1 MKFNK
6 SIVSVIVV
14 TLISIG
20 LLAGWIG
27 MFKAETQHTIYSLVA
42 NTPKKQTSNHNQPVK
57 MKFGIWESKTD
68 IQFWT
73 EKVKQYS
80 VLKPNVTVEVETIPD
95 NSGQYL
101 KVRLTAND
109 LPDLFYLKPGH
120 LPIYKNSLLSLNQ
133 LQATSRNKYP
143 AEIEG
148 ETLGLP
154 LISFSEYVYYR
165 PSIFEEVGVSVP
177 QTLGEFMDV
186 LNQIKFHGK
195 YIPLAIGGKD
205 DWTFYPFIEFGPPIL
220 AKDEKYLANI
230 SNEMTPFGEGSAFGK
245 AANML
250 ETIAENKL
258 AGPNALEIGFDQAK
272 QLFQSGEAAMIALG
286 QWYYSDHVEKVS
298 SDEDIGA
305 FALPWRETTKEPLLS
320 VTMPDQY
327 MAISKNSKNK
337 EEAIAFLEWVFSPE
351 VYQSF
356 INNSQSSSTLTD
368 VNSVL
373 PFFNEAN
380 KEHPFEPFM
389 YYALDEK
396 FVQVK
401 NAAQY
406 DEKKLA
412 QEIYAGE
419 SVASIQNKMNEN
431 WSRAVQY
438 VQNK

>member
-6 SIVSVIVV
+6 NIVTVLVV
-14 TLISIG
+14 TLISVG

-27 MFKAETQHTIYSLVA
+27 MFKADTNDTIYSLVV
-42 NTPKKQTSNHNQPVK
+42 NTPQKQTSNQNQPVK

-68 IQFWT
+68 IEFWT
-73 EKVKQYS
+73 EKVKEYS
-80 VLKPNVTVEVETIPD
+80 ALKPNVTVEVETIPD

-177 QTLGEFMDV
+177 QTLGQFMDV
-186 LNQIKFHGK
+186 LNQINLHGK
-195 YIPLAIGGKD
+195 YIPIAIGGKD

-220 AKDEKYLANI
+220 SKDENYLANI
-230 SNEMTPFGEGSAFGK
+230 SNELKPFGEGSAFGK
-245 AANML
+245 AADML
-250 ETIAENKL
+250 KTIAENKL

-286 QWYYSDHVEKVS
+286 QWYYSDHVAKVS
-298 SDEDIGA
+298 NDEDIGA

-327 MAISKNSKNK
+327 MAINKNSKNK
-337 EEAIAFLEWVFSPE
+337 EEAIQFLEWVFSPE
-351 VYQSF
+351 VYQAF

-368 VNSVL
+368 VQSIL
-373 PFFNEAN
+373 PFFNEEN
-380 KEHPFEPFM
+380 REHPFVPFM
-389 YYALDEK
+389 YSALDEK

-412 QEIYAGE
+412 QEIFAGE
-419 SVASIQNKMNEN
+419 SVAGIQNKMNEN
-431 WSRAVQY
+431 WSKAVQY
-438 VQNK
+438 VQHN